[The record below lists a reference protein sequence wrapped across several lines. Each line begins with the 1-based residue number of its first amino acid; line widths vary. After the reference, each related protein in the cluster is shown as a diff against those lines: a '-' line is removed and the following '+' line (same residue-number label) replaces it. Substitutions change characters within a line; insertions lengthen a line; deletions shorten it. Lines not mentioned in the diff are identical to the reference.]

1 MIILKAILKDMIILG
16 NTTSIKSNEVFLIS
30 ANNRNKCRNLMQNK
44 ILYIEVYLPLHRL
57 QDKLRHN
64 IAT

>member
-1 MIILKAILKDMIILG
+1 MLVNKNYL
-16 NTTSIKSNEVFLIS
+16 SIDVTPLPFSPVQFQYNCYSTKETK
-30 ANNRNKCRNLMQNK
+30 RRNLMRNK